1 MWDCRGLGNP
11 CIEKELADLVRAK
24 DLSVVFLAKTWADE
38 ARLKNMLRKIRSE
51 NIFIAPRSN
60 MGGGLVLFWRST
72 IDVTMEVFG
81 TNYIDAFFQEEDRAR
96 I

>member
-11 CIEKELADLVRAK
+11 CIENELADLVRAK